1 MNDKEYILR
10 AVELARNAVAA
21 GGEPFGA
28 ILVRDGQ
35 VIAEGM
41 NEAHINHDPSAHAE
55 MQTLRTASRALK
67 THTHPNS
74 TMYASGKPCAMC
86 MAAMIQSGVTR
97 IVFCADDDVGG
108 QYGYSTEAL
117 YAQMKQGFGDQ
128 GVVVEHLPVEQQ
140 HDPFEMWQQKKTP

>member
-1 MNDKEYILR
+1 MNDKTHILR

-28 ILVRDGQ
+28 LLVCDGK

-55 MQTLRTASRALK
+55 MQALRAASLALK
-67 THTHPNS
+67 TYTHPHS

-86 MAAMIQSGVTR
+86 MAAMIQAGITR
-97 IVFCADDDVGG
+97 VVFCADDDVGG
-108 QYGYSTEAL
+108 QYGYSTETL
-117 YAQMKQGFGDQ
+117 YARMRQDFGNQGI
-128 GVVVEHLPVEQQ
+128 VVEHLPVAQQ
-140 HDPFEMWQQKKTP
+140 KDPFEMWQHKSPR